1 MIRFGAFTL
10 DEAGRTLTLSGR
22 SIELQPK
29 VFDLLSYLV
38 RHAGRVVPKDE
49 LMEALWPDVH
59 VTEASLQRAVSL
71 ARRALREGQFE
82 DCLKSFP
89 GHGYR
94 FSIDLPAL
102 DALLPTPSGGHEH
115 GIAAARAC
123 ATAREWARAVVA
135 FEACPQPLGA
145 ADLELWAFSV
155 ECSGRPADAI
165 PILQHAVEAY
175 EAVGSRIDAARCA
188 ISLGKIYFERGDVAV
203 ARGWLSRASSSLEGQ
218 PPGDALAYLKWMQ
231 SRYAAFEGNPQEAL
245 AVAEEARSIADAN
258 GTQKLR
264 ALTLGYVG
272 FYNISLGRIR
282 KGLTQQ
288 DHAAALAMSSAV
300 DPITGGLIYCNI
312 LWSCRSFADWAR
324 GQQWA
329 DGFETWCEANLDG
342 VSASCRLHRAEVLG
356 AKGTLHEALM
366 SVDGAIEKLPAT
378 DPWAL
383 GDAYRVRGDIL
394 AALGDEKGASH
405 EYDRAYQIGWDGE
418 PGHAILLHLAGDD
431 DGALAALDRVLANTG
446 WFGLQRRGWILAN
459 KALICARGGKVDAA
473 QATLKLLSANF
484 DDWPSAGVRALALEA
499 QSHLPQTD
507 DGAQPMQLVSLARQ
521 LWTSIGADYQAARV
535 RLVLA
540 RVLVSLHDFAGA
552 LIEINC
558 AAQSAKAM
566 GAGRLERAC
575 AELRSS
581 LADQP
586 RT

>member
-1 MIRFGAFTL
+1 A
-10 DEAGRTLTLSGR
+10 
-22 SIELQPK
+22 
-29 VFDLLSYLV
+29 YLV

-71 ARRALREGQFE
+71 ARRALREGE
-82 DCLKSFP
+82 VEGALKSFP

-94 FSIDLPAL
+94 FSIDQPAL
-102 DALLPTPSGGHEH
+102 GKLLPTPPQTNESQL
-115 GIAAARAC
+115 ATTRACVAARQ
-123 ATAREWARAVVA
+123 WARAVA
-135 FEACPQPLGA
+135 EFEAHAQPLGA

-155 ECSGRPADAI
+155 ECSGRPADAV
-165 PILQHAVEAY
+165 PILRRAVEAY
-175 EAVGSRIDAARCA
+175 EGTGARIDAARCA
-188 ISLGKIYFERGDVAV
+188 VTLGKIYFERGDAAV
-203 ARGWLSRASSSLEGQ
+203 ARGWLARANTSLEGQ
-218 PPGDALAYLKWMQ
+218 APGDALAYLKWMQ

-282 KGLTQQ
+282 QGLAQQ

-329 DGFETWCEANLDG
+329 EGFEAWCDANLDG
-342 VSASCRLHRAEVLG
+342 VSASCRLHRAEVLS
-356 AKGTLHEALM
+356 AKGTLREALD
-366 SVDGAIEKLPAT
+366 SIDGAIERLPAT

-383 GDAYRVRGDIL
+383 GDAYRVRGDVL
-394 AALGDEKGASH
+394 AALGDDDGARR

-418 PGHAILLHLAGDD
+418 PGNAILLHLAGDN

-459 KALICARGGKVDAA
+459 KALICARAGKVEAA
-473 QATLKLLSANF
+473 GATLDLLSANF

-499 QSHLPQTD
+499 QSHLPPTGD
-507 DGAQPMQLVSLARQ
+507 VAPPMQLLSLARQ
-521 LWTSIGADYQAARV
+521 LWTSIGAEYQATRV

-540 RVLVSLHDFAGA
+540 QVLMSLHDFSGA
-552 LIEINC
+552 EVEINC
-558 AAQSAKAM
+558 AAQSAATM
-566 GAGRLERAC
+566 GATQLQRAC
-575 AELRSS
+575 VELKAQ
-581 LADQP
+581 LAKRPDA
-586 RT
+586 

>member
-1 MIRFGAFTL
+1 MIRFGAFAL
-10 DEAGRTLTLSGR
+10 DEAGRTLTLGGR
-22 SIELQPK
+22 AVDVQPK
-29 VFDLLSYLV
+29 VFDLLLYLA

-71 ARRALREGQFE
+71 ARRALREGAAE
-82 DCLKSFP
+82 DALKSFP

-94 FSIDLPAL
+94 FSIDQPAL
-102 DALLPTPSGGHEH
+102 EKLLPTPPQTDESEL
-115 GIAAARAC
+115 IKARAC
-123 ATAREWARAVVA
+123 VTAREWAGAVTA
-135 FEACPQPLGA
+135 FEAYAQKLGA

-155 ECSGRPADAI
+155 ECSGRPADAA
-165 PILQHAVEAY
+165 PILRRAVEAY
-175 EAVGSRIDAARCA
+175 EEAGVRIDAARCA
-188 ISLGKIYFERGDVAV
+188 ITLGKIYFERGDAAV
-203 ARGWLSRASSSLEGQ
+203 ARGWLGRANTLLEGQ
-218 PPGDALAYLKWMQ
+218 APGDALAYLKWMQ
-231 SRYAAFEGNPQEAL
+231 SRYAAFEGDPQEAL
-245 AVAEEARSIADAN
+245 ALAEEARSIADAN

-282 KGLTQQ
+282 QGLAQQ

-329 DGFETWCEANLDG
+329 DGFEAWCDANLDG
-342 VSASCRLHRAEVLG
+342 VSASCRLHRAEVLS
-356 AKGTLHEALM
+356 AKGTLREALA
-366 SVDGAIEKLPAT
+366 SIDGAIERLPAT

-383 GDAYRVRGDIL
+383 GDAYRVRGDVL
-394 AALGDEKGASH
+394 AALGDDDGARR

-418 PGHAILLHLAGDD
+418 PGHAILLHLAGDN

-459 KALICARGGKVDAA
+459 KALICARAGKADAA
-473 QATLKLLSANF
+473 RATLDLLSANF

-499 QSHLPQTD
+499 QSHLPPTGD
-507 DGAQPMQLVSLARQ
+507 VAPPMQLLSLARQ
-521 LWTSIGADYQAARV
+521 LWTSIGAEYQATRV

-540 RVLVSLHDFAGA
+540 QVLMSLRDFSGA
-552 LIEINC
+552 EVEINC
-558 AAQSAKAM
+558 AAQSTAIM
-566 GAGRLERAC
+566 GATQLQRAC
-575 AELRSS
+575 AELKAQ
-581 LADQP
+581 LAKRPQV
-586 RT
+586 